1 MKSHRPTIERNIGGN
16 IEPNSG
22 RRAALILALSAA
34 VFAAGCGLTRPALVK
49 QTYLLDPKLPA
60 PATKMQAGTLRMVNV
75 AAPFRGRSFVVRDS
89 EFMFASDFYH
99 EFFVAPGVMIA
110 DVTAQALVRG
120 KVFTVVT
127 RPGVVVDADW
137 VLDGFVGAL
146 HADARDAAKPAA
158 VLEITYFLSRDDG
171 GASAP
176 VWTRAYA
183 KRIAFATSNTDAYV
197 TALNAALSDILAEL
211 ARDLTAA
218 ELPAR

>member
-1 MKSHRPTIERNIGGN
+1 MTSSNCSRT
-16 IEPNSG
+16 

-34 VFAAGCGLTRPALVK
+34 AVLVAGCGLTRPALVK
-49 QTYLLDPKLPA
+49 QTYLLDPVLPA
-60 PATKMQAGTLRMVNV
+60 PVATMQAGTLRMGSVNV

-89 EFMFASDFYH
+89 EFAFASDFYH

-110 DVTAQALVRG
+110 DATAQALVRG

-137 VLDGFVGAL
+137 ILDGFVGAL
-146 HADARDAAKPAA
+146 QADARDAVRPAA

-176 VWTRAYA
+176 VWSRGYA
-183 KRIAFATSNTDAYV
+183 KRVPFAASSTDAYV
-197 TALNAALSDILAEL
+197 AALNAALSEILAEL
-211 ARDLTAA
+211 ARDLAA
-218 ELPAR
+218 VQLPTR